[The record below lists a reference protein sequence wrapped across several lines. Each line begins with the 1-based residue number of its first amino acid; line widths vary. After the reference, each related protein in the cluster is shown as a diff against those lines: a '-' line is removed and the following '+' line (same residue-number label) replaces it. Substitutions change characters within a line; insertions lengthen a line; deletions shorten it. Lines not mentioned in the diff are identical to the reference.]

1 MIYLTGFLVR
11 IRIIKL
17 KHPLL
22 IDFMKKKEN
31 WMDRLI
37 GSFLGNHDKKFQ
49 EILIDREVLG
59 DIIQIARESHPFEFA
74 ALLEGK
80 VKNGVLKV
88 DGLVFLPGET
98 SHQGAVM
105 KTFMMPLT
113 TGTVGSVHSHPLPNG
128 EPSTADL
135 QFFAKN
141 GLFHMIIAFPYAD
154 DTIHAYDTFGEITS
168 YRLI

>member
-1 MIYLTGFLVR
+1 
-11 IRIIKL
+11 
-17 KHPLL
+17 
-22 IDFMKKKEN
+22 MKKKET

-37 GSFLGNHDKKFQ
+37 GLFLGNQDKKFR
-49 EILIDREVLG
+49 EILMDREVVEE
-59 DIIQIARESHPFEFA
+59 IIQIARESHPFEFA

-80 VKNGVLKV
+80 VKEGVLKV

-98 SHQGAVM
+98 SNQGAVM

-113 TGTVGSVHSHPLPNG
+113 TGTVGSVHSHPIPSG

-141 GLFHMIIAFPYAD
+141 GLFHLIIAYPYTED
-154 DTIHAYDTFGEITS
+154 SMLAYDTFGEIIS

>member
-1 MIYLTGFLVR
+1 
-11 IRIIKL
+11 
-17 KHPLL
+17 
-22 IDFMKKKEN
+22 MKKKES
-31 WMDRLI
+31 WMDRVI
-37 GSFLGNHDKKFQ
+37 GSFLGNQDKKFQ
-49 EILIDREVLG
+49 EILIDQEVVE
-59 DIIQIARESHPFEFA
+59 DIIQIARESHPLEFA

-80 VKNGVLKV
+80 IKKGVLKV

-98 SHQGAVM
+98 SDQGAVM

-113 TGTVGSVHSHPLPNG
+113 TGTVGSVHSHPIPSR

-141 GLFHMIIAFPYAD
+141 GLFHLIIAYPYTE
-154 DTIHAYDTFGEITS
+154 DTIQAYDTFGEMIS

>member
-1 MIYLTGFLVR
+1 
-11 IRIIKL
+11 
-17 KHPLL
+17 
-22 IDFMKKKEN
+22 MKKKET

-37 GSFLGNHDKKFQ
+37 GLFLGNNDKRFR
-49 EILIDREVLG
+49 EILMEREVVEE
-59 DIIQIARESHPFEFA
+59 IVQIARESHPFEFA

-80 VKNGVLKV
+80 VKEGVLKV

-98 SHQGAVM
+98 SNQGAVM

-113 TGTVGSVHSHPLPNG
+113 TGTVGSVHSHPIPSG

-141 GLFHMIIAFPYAD
+141 GLFHLIIAYPYTED
-154 DTIHAYDTFGEITS
+154 SILAYDTFEEIIS

>member
-1 MIYLTGFLVR
+1 
-11 IRIIKL
+11 
-17 KHPLL
+17 
-22 IDFMKKKEN
+22 MKKKET

-37 GSFLGNHDKKFQ
+37 GLFLGNQDKRFQ
-49 EILIDREVLG
+49 EILMDREVVEE
-59 DIIQIARESHPFEFA
+59 IIQIARESHPFEFA

-80 VKNGVLKV
+80 VKEGVLKV

-98 SHQGAVM
+98 SNQGAVM

-113 TGTVGSVHSHPLPNG
+113 TGTVGSVHSHPIPSG

-141 GLFHMIIAFPYAD
+141 GLFHLIIAYPYTED
-154 DTIHAYDTFGEITS
+154 SILAYDTFGEIIS

>member
-1 MIYLTGFLVR
+1 
-11 IRIIKL
+11 
-17 KHPLL
+17 
-22 IDFMKKKEN
+22 MKKKET

-37 GSFLGNHDKKFQ
+37 GLFLGNQDKRFQ
-49 EILIDREVLG
+49 EILMDREVVE

-80 VKNGVLKV
+80 VKEGVLKV

-98 SHQGAVM
+98 SNQGAVM

-113 TGTVGSVHSHPLPNG
+113 TGTVGSVHSHPIPSG

-141 GLFHMIIAFPYAD
+141 GLFHLIIAYPYTED
-154 DTIHAYDTFGEITS
+154 SILAYDTFGEIIS

>member
-1 MIYLTGFLVR
+1 
-11 IRIIKL
+11 
-17 KHPLL
+17 
-22 IDFMKKKEN
+22 MKKKET
-31 WMDRLI
+31 WMERLM
-37 GSFLGNHDKKFQ
+37 GFFLGNHDKKFQ
-49 EILIDREVLG
+49 EILMDREVVEE
-59 DIIQIARESHPFEFA
+59 IIQIARESHPFEFA

-80 VKNGVLKV
+80 VKEGVLKV

-98 SHQGAVM
+98 SNQGAVM

-113 TGTVGSVHSHPLPNG
+113 TGTVGSVHSHPIPSG

-141 GLFHMIIAFPYAD
+141 GLFHLIIAYPY
-154 DTIHAYDTFGEITS
+154 TEGSILAYDTFGEIIS

>member
-1 MIYLTGFLVR
+1 ME
-11 IRIIKL
+11 
-17 KHPLL
+17 
-22 IDFMKKKEN
+22 KKET

-37 GSFLGNHDKKFQ
+37 GLFLGNLDKKFQ
-49 EILIDREVLG
+49 EIRMDREVVEE
-59 DIIQIARESHPFEFA
+59 IIQIARESHPFEFA

-80 VKNGVLKV
+80 VKKGVLKV

-98 SHQGAVM
+98 SNQGAVM

-113 TGTVGSVHSHPLPNG
+113 TGTVGSVHSHPIPSA

-141 GLFHMIIAFPYAD
+141 GLFHLIIAYPYTED
-154 DTIHAYDTFGEITS
+154 SILAYDTFGEMIS

>member
-1 MIYLTGFLVR
+1 
-11 IRIIKL
+11 
-17 KHPLL
+17 
-22 IDFMKKKEN
+22 MKKKET

-37 GSFLGNHDKKFQ
+37 GLFLGNNDKRFR
-49 EILIDREVLG
+49 EILMEREVVEE
-59 DIIQIARESHPFEFA
+59 IVQIARESHPFEFA

-80 VKNGVLKV
+80 VKEGVLKV

-98 SHQGAVM
+98 SNQGAVM

-113 TGTVGSVHSHPLPNG
+113 TGTVGSVHSHPIPSG

-141 GLFHMIIAFPYAD
+141 GLFHLIIAYPYTED
-154 DTIHAYDTFGEITS
+154 SILAYDTFGEIIS